1 MREVFDAQVGLFPNV
16 MNERVASLINEY
28 RDYALGWKLSG
39 AGGGGYLVLVSEKP
53 IPGAVRIVARRAA
66 D

>member
-1 MREVFDAQVGLFPNV
+1 
-16 MNERVASLINEY
+16 MNERVAALIDEY
-28 RDYALGWKLSG
+28 RDSALGWKLSG

-53 IPGAVRIVARRAA
+53 IPGAVRVLAHRAA